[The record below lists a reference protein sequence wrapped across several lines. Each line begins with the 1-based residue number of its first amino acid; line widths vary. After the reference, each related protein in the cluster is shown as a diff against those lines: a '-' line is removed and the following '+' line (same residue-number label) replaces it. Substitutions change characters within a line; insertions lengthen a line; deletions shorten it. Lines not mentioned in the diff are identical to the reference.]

1 MSPKEMTALRLDPD
15 VLKAMRQ
22 FKEREGVPVTIQIE
36 KAVTE
41 WLSRRGVSVKKAE
54 RKRASTRRRP

>member
-15 VLKAMRQ
+15 VLDAMRR
-22 FKEREGVPVTIQIE
+22 FKERDGVPITIQIE

-41 WLSRRGVSVKKAE
+41 WLSRRGIVVKKAAP
-54 RKRASTRRRP
+54 RRAVTRRKA